1 MAISRERRRTSSK
14 YVYYALQLYFS
25 GLSLRKASQRLSQ
38 FIKRNHVSI
47 WNWIQRYKPRKI
59 LQTRC
64 KLSEFIIDE
73 TLIKVGSNHVWL
85 WVAIEP
91 TNRTILGIRISIE
104 RNMLVAEQFI
114 QSLIRRYGRH
124 NISTDG
130 GTWYPQACRFLNVK
144 HQNNSSI
151 EKSFIERTIQ
161 YIKDRTECFDDYFP
175 CRRDNDCKLKHVM
188 NWLNLFVD
196 MHNRKIIGKSVK

>member
-73 TLIKVGSNHVWL
+73 TLIKVGSNYVWL

-91 TNRTILGIRISIE
+91 TEKTILGIRISIE
-104 RNMLVAEQFI
+104 RNMLVAERFI

-144 HQNNSSI
+144 RHNHSSI
-151 EKSFIERTIQ
+151 EKSFIERMIQ
-161 YIKDRTECFDDYFP
+161 YVKDRTEGFDDYFP

>member
-73 TLIKVGSNHVWL
+73 TLIKVGSNYVWL

-104 RNMLVAEQFI
+104 RNMFVAERFI

-144 HQNNSSI
+144 RHNHSSI

-161 YIKDRTECFDDYFP
+161 YVKDRTEGFDDYFP